1 MKTLTT
7 LFSIALASLLT
18 LTSTQSLAA
27 NDRYSEQKVVYH
39 VNYNDIKR
47 QGGALRNIQNH
58 INGVGAEK
66 INVKVVMHGNGVEL
80 LRNAKTNE
88 GLQASVDNLKT
99 QGVEFNVC
107 ANTLKGRK
115 IALNEL
121 HDAKESDIVPSG
133 VAELAHLQQKGY
145 VYLRP

>member
-7 LFSIALASLLT
+7 LFSITLASLLA
-18 LTSTQSLAA
+18 LTSTQTLAA
-27 NDRYSEQKVVYH
+27 DNKYSEQKVIYH
-39 VNYNDIKR
+39 VNYDDIKR

-58 INGVGAEK
+58 INGVGADRVD
-66 INVKVVMHGNGVEL
+66 IKVVMHGNGIEL
-80 LRNAKTNE
+80 LRHAKTNQA
-88 GLQASVDNLKT
+88 LQASVDNLKA
-99 QGVEFNVC
+99 QGVDFNVC
-107 ANTLKGRK
+107 ANTLRGKK

-133 VAELAHLQQKGY
+133 VAELAHLQQQGY